1 MRKLLTAVSA
11 LALMV
16 VFAEGLLLATLW
28 AQGRL
33 NRDIVN
39 EIREIL
45 RNPNEVAVV
54 AASTK
59 TDGPQKPTVT
69 LEEVLRD
76 RSLRVLQ
83 ISERE
88 REYLRLQ
95 ALVTDSRTAALKD
108 RELVTR
114 ERDEF
119 AKAEKARI
127 EREQSESIERA
138 RAILAKSDIAAVAD
152 QLMKLPLDENLLL
165 LKGMPEKRIADL
177 LQTLSA
183 GDAKSIKRGQELFQ
197 AISSNKPGTAP
208 DSNTASRN

>member
-1 MRKLLTAVSA
+1 MGKLLTVVSA
-11 LALMV
+11 LALML
-16 VFAEGLLLATLW
+16 VFAESLLLATLW

-45 RNPNEVAVV
+45 RHPNEVAVV
-54 AASTK
+54 AASAK

-119 AKAEKARI
+119 AK
-127 EREQSESIERA
+127 SGMS
-138 RAILAKSDIAAVAD
+138 AIRLNLRPRS
-152 QLMKLPLDENLLL
+152 LP
-165 LKGMPEKRIADL
+165 
-177 LQTLSA
+177 TLWRWRWSV
-183 GDAKSIKRGQELFQ
+183 GRGLWVCWT
-197 AISSNKPGTAP
+197 NC
-208 DSNTASRN
+208 